1 MGNIS
6 GCSSSSGTSHCC
18 CFYGNALDVD
28 GLDVL
33 PVATSHVMYL
43 SAISAA
49 AAAVVAAAI
58 TAALRQPQ
66 HPHNNGT
73 AICTAPPFCAGSSP
87 HAWYTPPRN
96 TFHHQSL
103 GVGRVTRGTPSFRL
117 IRAAKHIVCL
127 HVATATAL
135 SGSSTYRR
143 TCAIATVDG
152 QCHHRDEGGQR
163 HSVGGGGGEADGV
176 DCGSPSGGTRRG
188 VRNDGG
194 QGKL

>member
-6 GCSSSSGTSHCC
+6 GCSSSGGTCLALRRRWARRFAGGYVPCDVFLGDKCC
-18 CFYGNALDVD
+18 CRCC
-28 GLDVL
+28 
-33 PVATSHVMYL
+33 
-43 SAISAA
+43 
-49 AAAVVAAAI
+49 VAAAI

-66 HPHNNGT
+66 HPHNNIT